1 VSEERLRMRS
11 VTLAD
16 TVLAGLYIGAE
27 LAANVTEAKP
37 IDVLGLTVDGG
48 TLIYALTFTL
58 IDLINERQGKRGAQ
72 KVIAA
77 AVAANLLLAAYV
89 HLTIRLPYPAFFE
102 NQASYEQILGATPR
116 IVAASLIAFFL
127 ASLVDT
133 EVYAWLRTRIRGYRW
148 LSVLGSNA
156 VATLLDSV
164 LFISLAFYGRFP
176 LLSLIVGNYT
186 IKMMVTALSLPL
198 IYARPAL
205 VVGSLG
211 RLGNRKGGRGD

>member
-1 VSEERLRMRS
+1 MRS

-16 TVLAGLYIGAE
+16 TVLVGLYVGAE

-37 IDVLGLTVDGG
+37 IDLLGLTVDGG

-58 IDLINERQGKRGAQ
+58 IDLINERLGKRGAQ
-72 KVIAA
+72 KVITA

-89 HLTIRLPYPAFFE
+89 QLTIRLPYPSFFQD
-102 NQASYEQILGATPR
+102 QASYEQILGATPR

-127 ASLVDT
+127 ASFVDT
-133 EVYAWLRTRIRGYRW
+133 EIYAWLRARIHGYRW

-164 LFISLAFYGRFP
+164 LFIGLAFYGRFP
-176 LLSLIVGNYT
+176 LVPLILGNYT

-198 IYARPAL
+198 IYARPRAW
-205 VVGSLG
+205 
-211 RLGNRKGGRGD
+211 

>member
-1 VSEERLRMRS
+1 VADALRRTVSLS
-11 VTLAD
+11 LAD
-16 TVLAGLYIGAE
+16 TIVVGLYIGAE

-37 IDVLGLTVDGG
+37 VLFLGLTVDGG

-72 KVIAA
+72 KVIVAA
-77 AVAANLLLAAYV
+77 LAANLLLAAYV

-102 NQASYEQILGATPR
+102 NQASYEQVLGPTPR
-116 IVAASLIAFFL
+116 IVAASLVAFFF

-133 EVYAWLRTRIRGYRW
+133 EVYAWLRARVRGYRW

-156 VATLLDSV
+156 VGTLLDSV

-176 LLSLIVGNYT
+176 LLPLIVGNYA
-186 IKMMVTALSLPL
+186 IKMLVTGLSLPL
-198 IYARPAL
+198 IYARP
-205 VVGSLG
+205 
-211 RLGNRKGGRGD
+211 RTW

>member
-1 VSEERLRMRS
+1 MADALRRTVSLS
-11 VTLAD
+11 LAD
-16 TVLAGLYIGAE
+16 TIVVGLYIGAE

-37 IDVLGLTVDGG
+37 VLFLGLTVDGG

-72 KVIAA
+72 KVIVAA
-77 AVAANLLLAAYV
+77 LAANLLLAAYV

-102 NQASYEQILGATPR
+102 NQASYEQVLGPTPR
-116 IVAASLIAFFL
+116 IVAASLVAFFF

-133 EVYAWLRTRIRGYRW
+133 EVYAWLRARVRGYRW

-156 VATLLDSV
+156 VGTLLDSI

-176 LLSLIVGNYT
+176 LLPLIVGNYA
-186 IKMMVTALSLPL
+186 IKMLVTGLSLPL
-198 IYARPAL
+198 IYARP
-205 VVGSLG
+205 
-211 RLGNRKGGRGD
+211 RTW